1 MAQQQYVE
9 SSLDVHPCGF
19 TDGHFFSP
27 AIFDISCVPTRGRGV
42 SDACTYD
49 VTWKTPQ
56 LSGCEKEPPVI
67 YCAWSLPCRSA
78 SADTYGRSPFHL
90 LLADCRG
97 LLPRGRGG
105 LGGPRCTVVVANSW
119 VGRGAAGLHGGGSAG
134 ARAGSFQWQHRGA
147 GDRLIKMFAD
157 GLGYGTHVCAW
168 PHDAHPS
175 QLTARERDA
184 DLAQERS
191 AGWAA
196 HGGQQGEE
204 GPRAACWALGLPG
217 TLQSGHQLGVCPL
230 SPLQKWDDLRLQT
243 KPWVLLKSS
252 AHRVQPC
259 SGNAAWEGQQAHC
272 LCSLSLGLALL
283 HRAPKGRRSTGGCA
297 VLWALCWHDVVRSG
311 AWPPFSYVLWSH
323 FALGNWG
330 EALAFGDTS
339 TVQEWVS

>member
-1 MAQQQYVE
+1 MGLTRLCF
-9 SSLDVHPCGF
+9 SSSSWLSSSTLNPLLMYIHVASQMDI
-19 TDGHFFSP
+19 FFSP
-27 AIFDISCVPTRGRGV
+27 AIFDISCVPMGGRGV

-56 LSGCEKEPPVI
+56 PSGCEKEPPVI

-105 LGGPRCTVVVANSW
+105 PGGPCCTVVVANSW

-168 PHDAHPS
+168 SHDAHPS
-175 QLTARERDA
+175 QLAARERDA
-184 DLAQERS
+184 DLAREQS

-204 GPRAACWALGLPG
+204 GPGAACWALGLPG
-217 TLQSGHQLGVCPL
+217 TLQSGHQLGGLSAVPAAETGRPAVADQALSAAEERCPQGPARL
-230 SPLQKWDDLRLQT
+230 GEGCLGRAASPLPVFPLYGAGLT
-243 KPWVLLKSS
+243 P
-252 AHRVQPC
+252 
-259 SGNAAWEGQQAHC
+259 
-272 LCSLSLGLALL
+272 LCTQGL
-283 HRAPKGRRSTGGCA
+283 
-297 VLWALCWHDVVRSG
+297 
-311 AWPPFSYVLWSH
+311 
-323 FALGNWG
+323 
-330 EALAFGDTS
+330 
-339 TVQEWVS
+339 